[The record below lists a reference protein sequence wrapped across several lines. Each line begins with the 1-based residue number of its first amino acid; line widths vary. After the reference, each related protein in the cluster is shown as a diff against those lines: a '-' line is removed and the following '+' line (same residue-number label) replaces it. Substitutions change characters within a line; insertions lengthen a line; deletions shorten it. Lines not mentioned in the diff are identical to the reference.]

1 MSSKRKVAVAT
12 FGRSD
17 WGLIRNLLFEMKTH
31 QELDIFLIVAGSH
44 FLDKFGRSADE
55 IVKDGFSIDSR
66 IDCLSGSSESSDIV
80 QDMSQTL
87 SEFGKVLSE
96 ARPDM
101 LLVLGDRFETLTAA
115 SAALVLGI
123 PIAHINGGEVTE
135 GAFDDSIRHAITKMA
150 SLHFVASKDYE
161 KRVIQLGEQPERVH
175 NVGHLALDSFMALD
189 PLSKVE
195 LEQIVGI
202 TLLPQ
207 NFLVTIH
214 PETSTTLSPEKLVG
228 SVLGALEHFP
238 DASIV
243 FTAPNPDPGH
253 QAISTA
259 IQEFVDSRP
268 NCVLVESLGPRG
280 YLSLMLQSTLVLGN
294 SSSGVLEAP
303 IARVQSID
311 VGDRQKGRV
320 GEQIGI
326 THCAADSLKIQ
337 ESLSSV
343 LSSDG
348 GFTEAR
354 SQLFDTKTVSSRI
367 VEIIESVDLAVLSI
381 KLFTDL

>member
-1 MSSKRKVAVAT
+1 
-12 FGRSD
+12 
-17 WGLIRNLLFEMKTH
+17 
-31 QELDIFLIVAGSH
+31 
-44 FLDKFGRSADE
+44 
-55 IVKDGFSIDSR
+55 
-66 IDCLSGSSESSDIV
+66 
-80 QDMSQTL
+80 MSQTL